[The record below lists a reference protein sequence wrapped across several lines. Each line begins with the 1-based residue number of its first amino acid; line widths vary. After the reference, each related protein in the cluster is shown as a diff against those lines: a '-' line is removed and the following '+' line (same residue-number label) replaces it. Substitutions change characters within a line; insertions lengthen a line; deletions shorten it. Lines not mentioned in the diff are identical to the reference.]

1 MVVKFS
7 IAHSLLFFLFPA
19 PLIEIVVLNR
29 FGDVTQPYRQF
40 LKFPLC
46 CIESNN
52 LFILFATTK
61 VRQFYQICKLLGN
74 YFYQICNFFY

>member
-46 CIESNN
+46 CIESRKCAFAWIAVVLVLTFNDDILCFYN
-52 LFILFATTK
+52 L
-61 VRQFYQICKLLGN
+61 LL
-74 YFYQICNFFY
+74 